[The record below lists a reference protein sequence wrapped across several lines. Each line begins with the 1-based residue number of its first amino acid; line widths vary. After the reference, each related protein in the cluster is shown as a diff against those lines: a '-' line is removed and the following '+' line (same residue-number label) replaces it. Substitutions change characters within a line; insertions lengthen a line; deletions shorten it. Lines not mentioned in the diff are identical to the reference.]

1 MDGRRIKSFPF
12 FARNLDNCR
21 ISISIQVSLESLS
34 PKENKRE
41 DQFPGFNNNG
51 GAHSLGTQQGFPDA
65 EDEGDDSDLQVFLQ
79 NFFLIRRL
87 RNRVITLLSG
97 GGTNPGGLR
106 ALGLLPPLRKLP
118 LRCPSLVVGNFRD

>member
-87 RNRVITLLSG
+87 KNRVITLLSG

-106 ALGLLPPLRKLP
+106 ALGLLPPPEEATITLP
-118 LRCPSLVVGNFRD
+118 QPRSGKFS